1 MKFNFFP
8 FLLFFATITLFCQI
22 QITDLPEEGFENRI
36 RSAVDSIWII
46 DTHEHLLT
54 EEGRLK
60 LAKDIDFSYLFTH
73 YAKEDL
79 ISASNEKGL
88 IDVIYNNKFPEAD
101 RWEIFSAYYESMRS
115 TGYGRVPLIAA
126 RNLFNVSDINEQ
138 TYPILSEKLK
148 QASKPGWYKYV
159 LKDRARIE
167 ISIQDMG
174 HNKFDTIFYRHVE
187 RFDEFIQISSLSEIE
202 FLGKQ
207 QGIAV
212 KSLNDYLESL
222 RKAFM
227 SGVEYGMVAV
237 KSALAYKRVLYY
249 ENVPENKA
257 NDVFSAL
264 LDQSPVHSEDIKSLQ
279 DYIMHRVLDL
289 ADEFDLPVQ
298 VHIGLQAG
306 NGNTITNSKP
316 THLHNLFMEY
326 PDVDFI
332 LFHGGYPYGGELAT
346 LAKNFPNVYIDMCWT
361 YVISPSYSERYLHEW
376 IETVP
381 ANKIMA
387 FGGDYSLVEAVY
399 AHSVMARQ
407 TVSKVLIEK
416 VRTGYLSESE
426 AIHIANLILREN
438 ALQMFHIKDDSLIV
452 DKIEALKN
460 PGELHDWWKLY
471 NSKLG
476 FIRSWKVIGPFD
488 FGDGLNEVYPPEETI
503 QFEKSYVGQG
513 GKMISWTTENIS
525 ESGYLNLISVFRGRY
540 EDVSPELEAIAY
552 AYTEVSSPDARQITI
567 TLGSNDGAKMW
578 VNNELVYNVHAG
590 RAAFPDQDMIPVNL
604 KKGLNKILVK
614 IENLGANWGLYL
626 RMINPGKE
634 LKMQQY

>member
-1 MKFNFFP
+1 MKLYLTTFY
-8 FLLFFATITLFCQI
+8 LLFVTMTLFCQI
-22 QITDLPEEGFENRI
+22 QITDLPEEGYEKRI

-46 DTHEHLLT
+46 DTHEHLMT
-54 EEGRLK
+54 EESRLN
-60 LAKDIDFSYLFTH
+60 LAEDIDFSYLFTH

-79 ISASNEKGL
+79 ISASNQKGL
-88 IDVIYNNKFPEAD
+88 IDAIYQKKFSEED
-101 RWEIFSAYYESMRS
+101 RWQILSVYYESMRS

-126 RNLFNVSDINEQ
+126 RGLFSISEIDDD
-138 TYPILSEKLK
+138 TWSILSEKLK
-148 QASKPGWYKYV
+148 ESNKPGWYKYV

-167 ISIQDMG
+167 LSIQDMG
-174 HNKFDTIFYRHVE
+174 HNKFDTGFYRHVE
-187 RFDEFIQISSLSEIE
+187 RFDNFIQISSLSEIE
-202 FLGKQ
+202 VLGKQ
-207 QGIAV
+207 QNIV
-212 KSLNDYLESL
+212 VNSLTDYLAAM
-222 RKAFM
+222 RKAFEA
-227 SGVEYGMVAV
+227 GVEYGMVGV
-237 KSALAYKRVLYY
+237 KSALAYKRILYY
-249 ENVPENKA
+249 ENVTEEKA
-257 NDVFSAL
+257 TAIFSAIM
-264 LDQSPVHSEDIKSLQ
+264 DQSPVSSEDVKSLQ
-279 DYIMHRVLDL
+279 DYFMHRVLDL

-298 VHIGLQAG
+298 IHTGLQAG

-381 ANKIMA
+381 VNKIMA

-438 ALQMFHIKDDSLIV
+438 ALQMFHIEDDSSPI
-452 DKIEALKN
+452 DKIEALKK
-460 PGELHDWWKLY
+460 PGKLHDWWEIHKT
-471 NSKLG
+471 NLG

-488 FGDGLNEVYPPEETI
+488 FGEGLNEYYPPEESV
-503 QFEKSYVGQG
+503 QLDKSYAGQG
-513 GKMISWTTENIS
+513 GRMISWTTENIS
-525 ESGYLNLISVFRGRY
+525 ESGYLNLISVFRSRY
-540 EDVSPELEAIAY
+540 QDVSPELEGNAY
-552 AYTEVSSPDARQITI
+552 AYTEVISPNSREVTF

-578 VNNELVYNVHAG
+578 INNELVYNVHAG
-590 RAAFPDQDMIPVNL
+590 RAAFPDQEIFVVNL

-614 IENLGANWGLYL
+614 IENLGSNWGLYL
-626 RMINPGKE
+626 RLIDSGKE
-634 LKMQQY
+634 LKMKEF